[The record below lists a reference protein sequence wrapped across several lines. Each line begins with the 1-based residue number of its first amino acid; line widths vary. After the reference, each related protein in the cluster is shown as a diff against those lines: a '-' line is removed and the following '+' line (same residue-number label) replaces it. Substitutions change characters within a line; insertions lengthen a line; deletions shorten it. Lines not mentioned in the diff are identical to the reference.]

1 MKQKLKLLVSIVLGN
16 ALIAFAVCAFVVPN
30 NFMLGGVNGMA
41 LALQHWVGL
50 PLSVW
55 TAILNAILFA
65 LGWICMGKQF
75 AANTLL
81 STVVYPVI
89 MAVFE
94 QFPLGSLFSEDPL
107 TCVVF
112 CSICVGL
119 GIGIVLREGGSTGGM
134 DIPPCILQKYNGIPV
149 GISLAA
155 FDTAIVVTQVLI
167 HGLDGVLYSLLIIFL
182 ISAIVNRTVVGGEK
196 KVQII
201 VISPEYDAIRKH
213 ILETLDSG
221 VTMLD
226 IETGYEENSQKAV
239 FCIVYA
245 KKYPAV
251 RDAVLRFDPKAFIV
265 TSDVKNVNGVGYTLS
280 RRSNEIT

>member
-1 MKQKLKLLVSIVLGN
+1 MKHRLKLLVSMVLGN

-30 NFMLGGVNGMA
+30 NFMLGGVNGMS
-41 LALQHWVGL
+41 LALQHFFGL
-50 PLSVW
+50 PLWVW
-55 TAILNAILFA
+55 TAILNIVLFL
-65 LGWICMGKQF
+65 LGWVCMGKQF

-81 STVVYPVI
+81 STLIYPAI

-112 CSICVGL
+112 CSICVGF

-134 DIPPCILQKYNGIPV
+134 DIPPCILQKYKGIPV
-149 GISLAA
+149 GASLAV
-155 FDTAIVVTQVLI
+155 FDTVIVATQVLI

-182 ISAIVNRTVVGGEK
+182 TSAIVNRTVVGGAA

-201 VISPEYDAIRKH
+201 VISPEYQTIRKH

-226 IETGYEENSQKAV
+226 IETGYEENEQKAV
-239 FCIVYA
+239 FCITYA

-251 RDAVLRFDPKAFIV
+251 RDAVLQIDPKAFIV

-280 RRSNEIT
+280 RRINE

>member
-1 MKQKLKLLVSIVLGN
+1 MKQRLKMLISLLLGN

-30 NFMLGGVNGMA
+30 HFMLGGVNGMA
-41 LALQHWVGL
+41 LALQHFLGF

-55 TAILNAILFA
+55 TGILNGMLFF
-65 LGWICMGKQF
+65 LGWACMGKQF
-75 AANTLL
+75 AGNTLL
-81 STVVYPVI
+81 STVIYPAI

-94 QFPLGSLFSEDPL
+94 RLPLGSLFSEDPL

-112 CSICVGL
+112 CSVCAGL

-134 DIPPCILQKYNGIPV
+134 DIPPCILQKYKGIPV
-149 GISLAA
+149 GVSLAA
-155 FDTAIVVTQVLI
+155 FDTVIVLAQVLI
-167 HGLDGVLYSLLIIFL
+167 YGLDGVLHSLLIIFL
-182 ISAIVNRTVVGGEK
+182 ISAVVNRTVVGGEAK
-196 KVQII
+196 LQII
-201 VISPEYDAIRKH
+201 VISPEHQAIRKH

-226 IETGYEENSQKAV
+226 IETGYHANTQKAV

-251 RDAVLRFDPKAFIV
+251 RDAVLKIDPKAFIV
-265 TSDVKNVNGVGYTLS
+265 TTDVKNVNGVGYTLS
-280 RRSNEIT
+280 RRTNENT